1 MQEAAV
7 NRIIQLILARQKGE
21 ISGAGQEELDAWANA
36 SEANRQFVDRC
47 LDRVQVAASL
57 ELLDKIDAEA
67 AWQRLL
73 DKNVFEYTPVV
84 AIRRKPWRWMVAAI
98 TIGVIATGAYLF
110 LNKGDKQV
118 QEDQVVVR
126 QGDDIQ
132 PGSNKATLTLGD
144 GRTITLDEAKDGVL
158 AKEDGAAVNKKG
170 DALVYD
176 PAGENGRKAGKNA
189 AVRYHAV
196 TTPTGG
202 FYALT
207 LPDKSKVWLNA
218 ESRISYPTVFAG
230 KERRVEV
237 TGEAYFEVAKDPSK
251 PFIVSTGNAEVR
263 VLGTHF
269 NVRNYGDEETIKTT
283 LLEGSVQ
290 VSAGG
295 SQPGTP
301 NAKPGTILKPTQQA
315 WLSSQSNKSSSIMV
329 QTVDVE
335 SVIAWKN
342 GYFDFKAASFTDV
355 MKEIKR
361 WYAGIESVDIKT
373 PINDQFTAGIPR
385 NVPLS
390 TMLTILQ
397 ETSKVHFEIK
407 GKTVIVTK

>member
-7 NRIIQLILARQKGE
+7 NRIIQLLVAHQKGE
-21 ISGAGQEELDAWANA
+21 ISAVEQEELDTWANA
-36 SEANRQFVDRC
+36 SAANRQFMDRC

-57 ELLDKIDAEA
+57 ELVDKIDAEA

-98 TIGVIATGAYLF
+98 TIGVIATGVYLF

-118 QEDQVVVR
+118 KEDQVVVR

-176 PAGENGRKAGKNA
+176 PAGENAWKAGQNA

-218 ESRISYPTVFAG
+218 ESRISYPTIFTG
-230 KERRVEV
+230 KERRIEV
-237 TGEAYFEVAKDPSK
+237 TGEAYLEVAKDPSK
-251 PFIVSTGNAEVR
+251 PFIVSTGDAEVR

-301 NAKPGTILKPTQQA
+301 NAKPGTILKPSQQA
-315 WLSSQSNKSSSIMV
+315 SISSESIKSSSIMV

-361 WYAGIESVDIKT
+361 WYAGIEAVDIKT

-390 TMLTILQ
+390 TMLSILQ
-397 ETSKVHFEIK
+397 ETSKVHFEIRS
-407 GKTVIVTK
+407 KTVIVTK

>member
-1 MQEAAV
+1 MQEAAI
-7 NRIIQLILARQKGE
+7 NRIIQLILARQKGG
-21 ISGAGQEELDAWANA
+21 ISDAEQEELDAWADV
-36 SEANRQFVDRC
+36 SENNRQFMDRC
-47 LDRVQVAASL
+47 LDQVQVAASL
-57 ELLDKIDAEA
+57 EQVDKIDAEA

-84 AIRRKPWRWMVAAI
+84 AIRRKPWRWMAAAI

-110 LNKGDKQV
+110 LIKGDKQV
-118 QEDQVVVR
+118 KEDQVVVSK
-126 QGDDIQ
+126 GDDIQ

-144 GRTITLDEAKDGVL
+144 GRTITLDDAKDGVL

-176 PAGENGRKAGKNA
+176 PAGENAPNAGKNTP
-189 AVRYHAV
+189 VRYHAV

-218 ESRISYPTVFAG
+218 ESRISYPTVFTG
-230 KERRVEV
+230 KERKVEV

-251 PFIVSTGNAEVR
+251 PFIVSTGDAEVR

-269 NVRNYGDEETIKTT
+269 NVRNYGDEETIKTA
-283 LLEGSVQ
+283 LLEGSVE
-290 VSAGG
+290 VAG
-295 SQPGTP
+295 TE
-301 NAKPGTILKPTQQA
+301 KDKRVVLKPTQQA
-315 WLSSQSNKSSSIMV
+315 SISSESIKSSSIMV

-361 WYAGIESVDIKT
+361 WYAGIEAVDIKT

-390 TMLTILQ
+390 TMLSILQ
-397 ETSKVHFEIK
+397 ETSKVHFEIR

>member
-21 ISGAGQEELDAWANA
+21 ISDAQQEELDTWADA
-36 SEANRQFVDRC
+36 SEANRQFMDRC
-47 LDRVQVAASL
+47 LDQVQIAASL
-57 ELLDKIDAEA
+57 EQVDKIDADA

-84 AIRRKPWRWMVAAI
+84 AIRRKPWRWMAAAI
-98 TIGVIATGAYLF
+98 TIGVIAMGAYLF

-118 QEDQVVVR
+118 KEDQVVVH

-132 PGSNKATLTLGD
+132 PGSNKATLTLSD

-176 PAGENGRKAGKNA
+176 PAGENARKPSKNA
-189 AVRYHAV
+189 PVRYHAV

-237 TGEAYFEVAKDPSK
+237 TGEAYFEVSKDPSK
-251 PFIVSTGNAEVR
+251 PFIVSTGDAEVR

-283 LLEGSVQ
+283 LLEGSVE

-295 SQPGTP
+295 TP
-301 NAKPGTILKPTQQA
+301 NTKSGTILKPTQQA
-315 WLSSQSNKSSSIMV
+315 SLSSQSNKSSSIMV

-390 TMLTILQ
+390 TMLSILQ
-397 ETSKVHFEIK
+397 ETSKVHFEIR